1 LKLMTGNHGSE
12 PKKVIIGIDGVPVDL
27 IRDLADR
34 GRMPNVE
41 SLLSEGEMSA
51 MRAAI
56 PEISNVNWSSIVT
69 GKNPGEHGIFGF
81 TDLIKGT
88 YTINFPDR
96 RALKASPFWEDEE
109 RRYVIL
115 NVPAMYPA
123 PEINGIFVSGF
134 VSPQLGKAV
143 SPDSTLNV
151 LEKMDYQVDV
161 DSEKAHKSKRLFLDQ
176 LFETLEKREKAYKH
190 FWEEKWDVFMLVF
203 TGSDRLE
210 HFLFDAY
217 IDEEHEYHE
226 RFVEYFEEVDRI
238 IGDIVDRLGED
249 DELVMLSDHG
259 MELIKENVNLNKVL
273 EDEGILKTGNKPSER
288 YRNIREGTKAFV
300 LDPGRVYLNK
310 KDKYPRGKVGKDEE
324 EVFLDEIMDVFEEL
338 VCDGEKVIEE
348 VHRKDE
354 IYFGEEVERAPDLVL
369 TPASGYNLK
378 GSMRYEDVFEQNVFK
393 GKHTLNDAFLYSK
406 NSDLPEEPKVEDVRN
421 LIDD

>member
-1 LKLMTGNHGSE
+1 MTGNSGSDG
-12 PKKVIIGIDGVPVDL
+12 KKVIIGIDGVPISLIEDL
-27 IRDLADR
+27 VDR
-34 GRMPNVE
+34 GRMPNFE
-41 SLLSEGEMSA
+41 ALISEGELSR
-51 MRAAI
+51 MRAAV
-56 PEISNVNWSSIVT
+56 PEVSNVNWSSIVT
-69 GKNPGEHGIFGF
+69 GKNPGEHGVFGF
-81 TDLIKGT
+81 TDLIEGT

-96 RALKASPFWEDEE
+96 RALKSSPFWEDE
-109 RRYVIL
+109 RKRYVIL
-115 NVPAMYPA
+115 NVPATYPA
-123 PEINGIFVSGF
+123 PEINGTFVSGF
-134 VSPQLGKAV
+134 VSPQLEKAV
-143 SPDSTLNV
+143 RPDSALDV

-190 FWEEKWDVFMLVF
+190 FWDEKWDVFMLVF

-217 IDEEHEYHE
+217 LDEDHEYHE

-238 IGDIVDRLGED
+238 IGDIVEKLEED
-249 DELVMLSDHG
+249 DEVIMLSDHG

-273 EDEGILKTGNKPSER
+273 EDEGLLKTGDEPSER

-310 KDKYPRGKVGKDEE
+310 KGKYPRGEVDGNEE
-324 EVFLDEIMDVFEEL
+324 ALLDEITKIFEEL
-338 VCDGEKVIEE
+338 RCDGEKVIEE

-354 IYFGEEVERAPDLVL
+354 IYSGDEVEKGPDLVL

-378 GSMRYEDVFEQNVFK
+378 GSMKYESVFEQNVFK
-393 GKHTLNDAFLYSK
+393 GKHTLRDAFLYSR
-406 NSDLPEEPKVEDVRN
+406 NSDLPEKPKVEDVRS